1 MDHQGSPNHCVSCLF
16 ALLTCKLPLQLG
28 TWLSPAI
35 IFFLDCWFLVFQKWI
50 RIVNGGLSKHIS
62 LTFPPK
68 DCSFPQLLKSN
79 RFPVYPSLSFHT
91 FVIQLDGGFCG
102 FFWSY
107 SAFTWEPLDLPKWF
121 FFQNMQ
127 TWKFIL
133 YAGNICGFWQRHSVM
148 CIQLEYHTE

>member
-91 FVIQLDGGFCG
+91 FVIQLDGGFCV
-102 FFWSY
+102 FFGHILHSLGNPWTS
-107 SAFTWEPLDLPKWF
+107 LNDF
-121 FFQNMQ
+121 FF
-127 TWKFIL
+127 K
-133 YAGNICGFWQRHSVM
+133 ICKHESSFFMLETSVDFDKGIVS
-148 CIQLEYHTE
+148 CVYN